1 MSVTLTVSEKT
12 YKSLEQQA
20 RRRELESVEQ
30 LLEKLTEQFANE
42 EADDWEKELERRR
55 EQGKRIREFRQK
67 MKEKYG
73 VMPDSTEIIRED
85 RMRG

>member
-20 RRRELESVEQ
+20 HKRELESVEQ
-30 LLEKLTEQFANE
+30 FLEKLTEQFE
-42 EADDWEKELERRR
+42 ESESTEREEKLAERR
-55 EQGKRIREFRQK
+55 ETVDRILKFQEK

-73 VMPDSTEIIRED
+73 VMPDSTELLRED

>member
-1 MSVTLTVSEKT
+1 MSVTLSISEKT

-20 RRRELESVEQ
+20 HKRELESVEQ
-30 LLEKLTEQFANE
+30 FLEKLTEQFE
-42 EADDWEKELERRR
+42 EIESVEREEKLAKRR
-55 EQGKRIREFRQK
+55 EVVDGIIAFRER

-73 VMPDSTEIIRED
+73 VMPDSTEILRED